1 MKWGVSQFYP
11 LDYPLFLAIT
21 SKLPDTRRN
30 PGTRTN
36 LIATSSTIRATT
48 ATGKILA
55 DLILHGTTDK
65 STGNSPTSAAL
76 RRKVA

>member
-1 MKWGVSQFYP
+1 MGCVPILP
-11 LDYPLFLAIT
+11 LGLSPLPCDHLKIARH
-21 SKLPDTRRN
+21 PPQPWHAD
-30 PGTRTN
+30 GTRIN
-36 LIATSSTIRATT
+36 TSSTIRATT